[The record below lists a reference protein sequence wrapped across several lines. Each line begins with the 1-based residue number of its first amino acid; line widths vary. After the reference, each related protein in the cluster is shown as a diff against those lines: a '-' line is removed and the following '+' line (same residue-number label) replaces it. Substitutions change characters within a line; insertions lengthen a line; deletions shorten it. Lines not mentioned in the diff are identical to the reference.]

1 MHDKGVPSMIAQKI
15 ENPGH
20 FMKCLL
26 IKDTF
31 DRFLVSD
38 VTVTT
43 FASFHIDGQ
52 YHPEFYSGE
61 DVTPQEAENI
71 PDGNQIEWK
80 SVRPFVFSIIRGRR
94 LPLSFH
100 IVLQYS
106 ADDTQTLLDDNG
118 LSESPENIYGLFLNL
133 QYRDQVLTVTTGS
146 SLKSF
151 ETGHAI
157 DQAWDRRVQEFLTL
171 EDIL

>member
-1 MHDKGVPSMIAQKI
+1 MIAQKI
-15 ENPGH
+15 ENPGR

-43 FASFHIDGQ
+43 FVSFHIDGQ

-80 SVRPFVFSIIRGRR
+80 SVRPFVFSGADAFRFLSISYCSIQRTIRRPCWMTMVCLNHRR
-94 LPLSFH
+94 IS
-100 IVLQYS
+100 
-106 ADDTQTLLDDNG
+106 
-118 LSESPENIYGLFLNL
+118 
-133 QYRDQVLTVTTGS
+133 TV
-146 SLKSF
+146 F
-151 ETGHAI
+151 
-157 DQAWDRRVQEFLTL
+157 F
-171 EDIL
+171 